1 MSFETNKFR
10 VVKKKRLEKSQFNV
24 ECNIETNVEIDKIL
38 SVCHTAQA
46 ENAEILNGI
55 VNYSGSLDI
64 CLLYCTVDG
73 EIGTINS
80 SCPFTSKFE
89 DSDIAVGD
97 KVGIQVEVEDYSIDS
112 VTSSNIKI
120 NCTVCQF
127 GVLICEREVSNIKS
141 DDEDMCTRE
150 DEILVNTLVGQAQE
164 VFTVESE
171 VSIKEPIKK
180 VLLCDSQVSVK
191 STESGVNFVSVSGEV
206 VTRILYLTEK
216 DRFESSYVTEN
227 FKEEVELEGVTR
239 EAVSEATACIKRSAV
254 KCEVSEADKGV
265 DIKITVPVE
274 VRVTSYLEKSEV
286 IIKDIYSTENE
297 LEVSTESF
305 EMTKQ
310 LQGDY
315 FEAKI
320 DGTLTLEDDK
330 PRVDKIM
337 FVGGSNLAITNSYIK
352 NGEVFVEGVSKTN
365 VVYLNDETNSLH
377 SVVIEVPFV
386 VSDKSGATCD
396 NAQIESVF
404 AVLYD
409 VDVVVKKG
417 REFYFDAK
425 LKINVNY
432 DCDEV
437 EAVISNINLAGEYP
451 ERDCAIELIFASAG
465 QSSWELAKSVK
476 VREETIMLQ
485 NPELAFPLEKDENVI
500 VYYQKR
506 N

>member
-1 MSFETNKFR
+1 MSFETNKFK
-10 VVKKKRLEKSQFNV
+10 VAKKKQLEKSQFNV

-46 ENAEILNGI
+46 ENAEILNGV
-55 VNYSGSLDI
+55 VNYAGVIDI
-64 CLLYCTVDG
+64 CILYCTVDG
-73 EIGTINS
+73 EIGTLNS

-89 DSDIAVGD
+89 DADIVVGD
-97 KVGIQVEVEDYSIDS
+97 KVGINVEVEDYSIDS
-112 VTSSNIKI
+112 VTSSNVKI
-120 NCTVCQF
+120 NCTVLQS

-141 DDEDMCTRE
+141 DDENMCTRE
-150 DEILVNTLVGQAQE
+150 DEMLINTLVGQAQE
-164 VFTVESE
+164 VFSVESE
-171 VSIKEPIKK
+171 ISIKEPIKK
-180 VLLCDSQVSVK
+180 VLLSDSQVSIK

-216 DRFESSYVTEN
+216 DRFESSYTTEN
-227 FKEEVELEGVTR
+227 FKEEIELEGVTR
-239 EAVSEATACIKRSAV
+239 EAVSEAVACIKRSAV
-254 KCEVSEADKGV
+254 KCEVAEAEKGV
-265 DIKITVPVE
+265 DIKLSVPVE
-274 VRVTSYLEKSEV
+274 VKVTAYLEKSETV
-286 IIKDIYSTENE
+286 IKDIYSTENE
-297 LEVSTESF
+297 LEVTTESF
-305 EMTKQ
+305 DMTKQ

-315 FEAKI
+315 FESKI
-320 DGTLTLEDDK
+320 DGTLTLDDDK

-337 FVGGSNLAITNSYIK
+337 FVGGSNLVITNSYIK

-386 VSDKSGATCD
+386 VSDKTSATCEGAKID
-396 NAQIESVF
+396 SVF

-417 REFYFDAK
+417 REFYFDGK

-432 DCDEV
+432 DCDV
-437 EAVISNINLAGEYP
+437 VDAVISNINLAGEYP
-451 ERDCAIELIFASAG
+451 ERDCAIELIFANAGLSA
-465 QSSWELAKSVK
+465 WDLAKSVK

-485 NPELAFPLEKDENVI
+485 NPELSFPLEKDENVV
-500 VYYQKR
+500 VYYQKK